1 MRALERVRR
10 RQRLPRS
17 RVIQHALSLYF
28 AHTGLAEEVSAYEEG
43 YGRKPEPDGD
53 LESYARAAAAVLS
66 PEEWE

>member
-28 AHTGLAEEVSAYEEG
+28 ADAGIAEEVTAYEEG
-43 YGRKPEPDGD
+43 YRRKPEPEGE
-53 LESYARAAAAVLS
+53 LESYARAAVKVLS
-66 PEEWE
+66 PEDWE